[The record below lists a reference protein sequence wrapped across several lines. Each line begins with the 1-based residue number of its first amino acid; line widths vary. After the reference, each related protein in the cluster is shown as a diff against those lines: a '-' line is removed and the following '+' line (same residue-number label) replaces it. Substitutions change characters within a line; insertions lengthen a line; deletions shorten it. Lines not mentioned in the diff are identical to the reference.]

1 MEPKTYKLL
10 KNYFHFWPKI
20 WICLKNSPHWLTCRL
35 LSQTLGRH
43 QRRSSVSIL
52 RPGVIDCDRLSFNGR
67 DRPPAAYLE
76 HSRHRYSV
84 SLMWTQEDCMRQVWH
99 EWCVKTWYKIMVWG
113 EYGAT
118 YAARWYNPY
127 WPHTILSCHAFTSF
141 FHTIPYWP
149 PSIPNHTSLLPSSP
163 TTLLV
168 GSTHSVLSG
177 SSVKVRR
184 RKLKCAVAQW
194 NHLEQQCRK

>member
-10 KNYFHFWPKI
+10 KNYFQFWPKI

-43 QRRSSVSIL
+43 QRRSCVSIL

-67 DRPPAAYLE
+67 DRPPAACLE
-76 HSRHRYSV
+76 HRYSV
-84 SLMWTQEDCMRQVWH
+84 YLMWTQEDCMRQVWY

-113 EYGAT
+113 DCAT

-127 WPHTILSCHAFTSF
+127 WPHTIPSCPALTSF
-141 FHTIPYWP
+141 FLHTILASYYTIPYQP
-149 PSIPNHTSLLPSSP
+149 PAKFSYHTA
-163 TTLLV
+163 
-168 GSTHSVLSG
+168 G
-177 SSVKVRR
+177 
-184 RKLKCAVAQW
+184 W
-194 NHLEQQCRK
+194 